1 MERILVAE
9 DSFALANLLEFVLK
23 TAGFD
28 VTLQRTGT
36 AALNEAQKV
45 EFDLILLDQQMPG
58 LTGVEVVEGFR
69 ESGPNQHT
77 TTFLCTAKTH
87 ELDLQY
93 IKNDLRVR
101 EVFHKPFSPK
111 DLVEDLKV
119 ARHELAA
126 NQG

>member
-23 TAGFD
+23 TAGFN
-28 VTLQRTGT
+28 VTLHRTGA
-36 AALNEAQKV
+36 AALEEAQKN
-45 EFDLILLDQQMPG
+45 EFDLILLDQQMP
-58 LTGVEVVEGFR
+58 LMTGVEVVEGIR
-69 ESGPNQHT
+69 RSGPNQQT

-87 ELDLQY
+87 ELDLDY
-93 IKNDLRVR
+93 IKNELNVR

-119 ARHELAA
+119 ARQQLATS
-126 NQG
+126 QD